1 MLLYQL
7 NQNTLGYSSKCI
19 FLRVR
24 SEKYSWTLEAIGA
37 EMLLTWQSLSD
48 QRHNK
53 SWIKLCWMIL
63 CCSSCKWIYHLW
75 SCQLC
80 YWVSWFYSL
89 ISVHWLKGLFLRK
102 LWRQYFT
109 NVHSAR
115 KSLKI
120 LPQEKS
126 QCHGL
131 LHSHWLLHSQEKDKE
146 ERKIKFS
153 FNLLSMS
160 LTKIFLWF
168 WFRSQI

>member
-1 MLLYQL
+1 MH
-7 NQNTLGYSSKCI
+7 

-24 SEKYSWTLEAIGA
+24 SGKYSWKLWVIGA
-37 EMLLTWQSLSD
+37 EMLLTWQPLSD

-53 SWIKLCWMIL
+53 SWIKLCWMIW
-63 CCSSCKWIYHLW
+63 CCSSCKWIYCLW

-80 YWVSWFYSL
+80 YWVSWLYSL

-120 LPQEKS
+120 LLLEKS
-126 QCHGL
+126 QCHG
-131 LHSHWLLHSQEKDKE
+131 LLHSQEKDKE

-160 LTKIFLWF
+160 LIKTIFLWF